1 MSTEM
6 EKETVQKLS
15 AVLTVSQ
22 QTKFGLAVHDVTRIK
37 DLAIK
42 DEKVKITNIMTKG
55 KAFYHYNEFGE
66 MIIDNALNIL
76 WSYSQHKTYLH
87 GIWPLAA
94 TVHVVPSVHAGV
106 SSGQSHS
113 GTWHHDMTA

>member
-15 AVLTVSQ
+15 AVFTVSQ

-42 DEKVKITNIMTKG
+42 DKKVKIINDKRKSFLSI
-55 KAFYHYNEFGE
+55 YEFGE

-87 GIWPLAA
+87 GIWPLTA
-94 TVHVVPSVHAGV
+94 TVHVVTSIHAGV

-113 GTWHHDMTA
+113 RTWHHDMTA

>member
-42 DEKVKITNIMTKG
+42 DENIMTKG
-55 KAFYHYNEFGE
+55 KEKLF
-66 MIIDNALNIL
+66 IIIMSLE
-76 WSYSQHKTYLH
+76 K
-87 GIWPLAA
+87 
-94 TVHVVPSVHAGV
+94 
-106 SSGQSHS
+106 
-113 GTWHHDMTA
+113 

>member
-1 MSTEM
+1 M

-42 DEKVKITNIMTKG
+42 DKKVKIIINDKRKSFFSI
-55 KAFYHYNEFGE
+55 YEFGDL
-66 MIIDNALNIL
+66 IIDNALNIL
-76 WSYSQHKTYLH
+76 CSNSQHKTYLH

-94 TVHVVPSVHAGV
+94 TVHVVTSIHAGV
-106 SSGQSHS
+106 GSSQSHS

>member
-15 AVLTVSQ
+15 AVFTVSQ

-42 DEKVKITNIMTKG
+42 DKKVKIINDKRKRFISI
-55 KAFYHYNEFGE
+55 HEFGE
-66 MIIDNALNIL
+66 MMIDNALIIL

-87 GIWPLAA
+87 GIWPLTA

-113 GTWHHDMTA
+113 GTWHHNMAA